1 MTTTSTTPAVP
12 ATSTPAASSTQPAE
26 TEREI
31 AFEHLVAGRLTLQVL
46 RNQLDTQ
53 IAGLHAQLLV
63 AESQLRQTEDMLERT
78 DAKLARQHPDK
89 VAPSDHASD
98 SASTHA
104 RGRTRAVSEPGPKQT
119 GTGATL
125 TVTLTVTTGRS
136 PSTGPAG
143 GSTRS

>member
-63 AESQLRQTEDMLERT
+63 AESQLRQTEDMLERAE
-78 DAKLARQHPDK
+78 AKLARQHPDK
-89 VAPSDHASD
+89 VASRDPSVD
-98 SASTHA
+98 SASAPA
-104 RGRTRAVSEPGPKQT
+104 RARTRAVSEPEPK
-119 GTGATL
+119 
-125 TVTLTVTTGRS
+125 R
-136 PSTGPAG
+136 
-143 GSTRS
+143 TRSRARR